1 MNTENSKTNKAH
13 RFKLHLAEKIYSKN
27 PNKNIT
33 IVNFSIYYAGKKI
46 KNVYNNRKFEI
57 SALTWNEFELPD
69 GSYSVADVQDN
80 FQYIIKRHETLTTN
94 CPLKINVNK
103 IKACVNS
110 IFLKKTKV
118 T

>member
-33 IVNFSIYYAGKKI
+33 IVNFSIYYTGKKI

-103 IKACVNS
+103 IKAFVNS